1 MALQE
6 SDRLVIFGITGD
18 LAKKMTLPSLYRLER
33 RGLLKVP
40 VVTVASQ
47 PWTHEHLVA
56 HTRECVEKAEGTID
70 EKVFARLAKRLSY
83 VGGNFL
89 DPDLYVNLKKAL
101 GKATAP
107 TYYLE
112 IPPSLFVK
120 VAEQLHA
127 ADMTSGSARIVF
139 EKPFGTSLSTAVE
152 LNEKLHTMLR
162 EEQIFRIDHYL
173 GKEPVLDV
181 VYFRFANQIFE
192 PIWNA
197 HYVDCIMVTMA
208 EDFGVEDRGSFYD
221 AVGTI
226 RDVVQNHLLQVIS
239 LVTMEAPVK
248 DMTGPRLSIFR
259 AIPDADPKFMVKGQY
274 EGYLKVPG
282 VKPKSKTETFVALK
296 LSIHNWR
303 WGGLPVFIRAGKDMP
318 VKATEVVVRFKK
330 LNPIYIGGRM
340 RTSRWYDDI
349 VFRLG
354 ADPGVT
360 MGIRVKTPGHNDVE
374 PVELGVD
381 FLKAL
386 GDTAPEPY
394 ELLLTSAMA
403 GDHTLFPDQSVEEET
418 WRIVQPL
425 LDDNSTPKKYKP
437 GTWGPQE
444 ANDMVKSHG
453 GWREPTCDSDDAE
466 HKTP

>member
-33 RGLLKVP
+33 RKLLKVP

-47 PWTHEHLVA
+47 PWTQEHLVA
-56 HTRECVEKAEGTID
+56 HARECIEKAEGQID
-70 EKVFARLAKRLSY
+70 ELVFARLAKRLSY
-83 VGGNFL
+83 VGGDFL
-89 DPDLYVNLKKAL
+89 DPDLYTKLKKAI
-101 GKATAP
+101 GKAKAP

-112 IPPSLFVK
+112 IPPPLFAQ
-120 VAEQLHA
+120 VAEQLYA
-127 ADMTSGSARIVF
+127 AGMTSGDARIVF
-139 EKPFGTSLSTAVE
+139 EKPFGTSLDTAVQ
-152 LNEKLHTMLR
+152 LNAKLHTMVR

-181 VYFRFANQIFE
+181 VFFRFANQIFE
-192 PIWNA
+192 PIWNS

-208 EDFGVEDRGSFYD
+208 EDFGVADRGSFYD

-239 LVTMEAPVK
+239 LVTMEAPVR

-259 AIPDADPKFMVKGQY
+259 AIPDAQTQYMVKGQY
-274 EGYLKVPG
+274 EGYQEVPG
-282 VKPKSKTETFVALK
+282 VKPRSKTETFVALK
-296 LSIHNWR
+296 LNIHNWR
-303 WGGLPVFIRAGKDMP
+303 WGGTPVFIRAGKNLP

-330 LNPIYIGGRM
+330 LNPIFIGGRM
-340 RTSRWYDDI
+340 RTSRWHDDI

-354 ADPGVT
+354 SDPGVSID
-360 MGIRVKTPGHNDVE
+360 IRVKTPGRNDVE
-374 PVELGVD
+374 PVMLGVD

-386 GDTAPEPY
+386 GSDAPEPY
-394 ELLLTSAMA
+394 ELLLTSAMG
-403 GDHTLFPDQSVEEET
+403 GDHTLFPNQSVEEET

-425 LDDNSTPKKYKP
+425 LDDKSTPTKYKK
-437 GTWGPQE
+437 GSWGPQE
-444 ANDMVKSHG
+444 AQDMVKAHG
-453 GWREPTCDSDDAE
+453 GWREPTCD
-466 HKTP
+466 T